1 MSSRIHRAS
10 ELSRIPGSTSTKTTT
25 TEYGQLSPVAK
36 PGKACSILDMNLR
49 SPLVS
54 KQAPPSPPTS
64 TPTQP
69 PPVSLLKR
77 KSVNFN
83 DQLLRSARS
92 VPNHRSRAN
101 TIASIPRTSTNT
113 QNHGSAQQPLF
124 SSRSHADQQ
133 KRARLSLAAP
143 QLTLPISPSTSR
155 NRSTN
160 LRLLQSNGSPLGAQT
175 EAKKKLARF
184 YYDPSSLQA
193 VPRRPKSPTLST
205 SAGSKQAG
213 RRNPHRML
221 TDEDGA
227 LLVYSSDE
235 SSDSD
240 YEVAFTL
247 LSDTHGTRRT
257 SSCSRLQRLQEKF
270 NDDPV
275 EELTELRPILKKT
288 RAQILL
294 AETVQQATAEN
305 GRPRLS
311 LDPLPLLAY
320 RRVIAT
326 TSSKTP
332 GQTNSTLP
340 GDTSGIALAG
350 DVTALHHSA
359 ESLRKTIVASTSPS
373 SKPGTDCAKDTS
385 DFHGVDSSSL
395 PGNPDSAISDAI
407 EESLLS
413 SARSCIITLQASL
426 LPPPDEMRL
435 DPVSPLAKL
444 TSPQKLKL
452 SKLGTLDGSPR
463 EPRGLLPRAP
473 TSTPQLD
480 LPKNTTRTRG
490 RSWLRGRS
498 KPSDSSS
505 TPTTS
510 SVTSGPLRTPESS
523 PVRQSQS
530 LPRGAITLREVE
542 DAYIS
547 LHDHLDALVRHWKG
561 LGPPCDADQQ
571 LRLRSLFADD
581 AGACLMKCLVR
592 EVENLCRHD
601 DAASVQPPA
610 TSVSNQPISNLRDEI
625 SRMMPLNPVSYVK
638 QTSSNDASAPIP
650 GIVNKSGASTNEIRR
665 RVAEIETGQAALR
678 CVAILWSWPSC
689 MVNFDDCYTQ
699 RLLSLLLQIP
709 KSSVLRR
716 KKNLS
721 AIGLMNHIFK
731 LQRLKPATIEPHV
744 TSVVDA
750 IASTLYLSAGKSGD
764 KGQKV
769 LCLGLSALEQLTTQM
784 PQHVVPNIGKFLE
797 PLLASLTAPDS
808 PMLRHQAA
816 AGLGALINCTKAEWD
831 MSYKTHAR
839 VQLHESRISA
849 EALLKLQQGRKDAF
863 KEKLST
869 FALAYYND
877 QNTFIRWLLLAKQF
891 KRSLNEGDVA
901 WVISVMATMIVLI
914 GKRVRKLDPP
924 LTRVFMPTINH
935 LLKDSRTNH
944 LATQLWDYYIYIMFQ
959 WSIDNRVHNT
969 EQIWALD
976 PVQLPFIMQLFRSA
990 YFVPGNTLSAP
1001 TAPSPNAHNSSTANS
1016 DKYKS
1021 LLQPG
1026 KDSVVTSPQINQSV
1040 PNTSHQSASSSGN
1053 SQRQSG
1059 PQSSSHHI
1067 VLSAFLYGAVG
1078 FIKDNLAHPP
1088 VCLRSPSEL
1097 LAMTRTCSRFHY
1109 LDTVWDEMI
1118 DPFLPNIM
1126 AGPHDE
1132 HRLYVYEILAALC
1145 RHESPDS
1152 PSETSWT
1159 LERLVHPPYHQ
1170 PPIKP
1175 ESTAEISLE
1184 ALTNAALSSAVVPVE
1199 IPALDSLW
1207 ICSRYDKVLPVIASS
1222 ISSIQYIKGV
1232 KPGQWVMHPAAGSER
1247 IEDFRRVGP
1256 RSMFRLWQE
1265 LIKSMA
1271 SVYQTCDWIFDT
1283 ELSASVSAIMN
1294 TLEQTIQIPACL
1306 GLRTEKEPHDSPNI
1320 SIFLFRHLYGILK
1333 HGLGLEFMNRKLIA
1347 THDSEASG
1355 QNRKISLFSKT
1366 FSFVFTSPVAG
1377 EIANTLGP
1385 KDWVEYCAL
1394 AQSVMDDFITAR
1406 KVTGFNEKLYD
1417 LIDDLSDVLQACSQ
1431 ERLQQMFG
1439 RKVTGFNEKLYDL
1452 IDDLSDV
1459 LQACSQERLQ
1469 QMFGKSS
1476 INIVI
1481 ELLKIVEHGV
1491 LLDEPSL
1498 TPSSAIII
1506 DACLKCMHGREGID
1520 LLYSYE
1526 YSERC
1531 SLTTVCFFFDWSTVL
1546 SPFRNQSSSSTAFSE
1561 EFLSF
1566 VKTSAHDFIGAEED
1580 IVEAVDDLS
1589 PISQLS
1595 QPSQSSA
1602 AHPKTADDSPM
1613 SHPDHS
1619 QSPPSSLKTSV
1630 EPDHPHTVQENVSNL
1645 LSLPAELSNPHIEK
1659 EDIVEAVDDLS
1670 PISQLSQPSQSS
1682 AAHPKTA
1689 DDSPMSHPD
1698 HSQSPPSSLKTSVE
1712 PDHPHTVQENVSN
1725 LLSLPAE
1732 LSNPHI
1738 ESQSSLSVLD
1748 KASEETDG
1756 SCSKSH
1762 ADTAAEVPAKI
1773 YHQEQSDSAPLE
1785 PSHSLVDCRLGSPL
1799 HDNRPSQERIAR
1811 DDVYAL
1817 RKREDTPETSSAK
1830 AAGVS
1835 DDRPDPSKSTESLQ
1849 IEPSKSKHGSSPVRS
1864 LQLPSELRTRNESS
1878 RQHFDPRLSPGHRH
1892 EDNAT
1897 KTPVDRL
1904 LSSNRLDVRDPAL
1917 FGPIQSQESRIV
1929 QTGVE
1934 DLGVS
1939 HDPWVM
1945 IGPQAAW
1952 QMKFFTDPQLADP
1965 KAQDD
1970 LFDEIRQQAWYN
1982 RFTAQMEQSG
1992 PIVPKRR
1999 PVAQL
2004 NSSTNSTMRTNQSAR
2019 PSGIPNLRSPSF
2031 TQPCT
2036 PTSLFAH
2043 EHRVSPITTSLG
2055 ALGTLAPFAKR
2066 QAGKCLSFDPQQSA
2080 SLEPAQSAR
2089 EMLQNMSS
2097 RKPQGSS
2104 KGAVETGTSAGRTTL
2119 NKEDPPSTPQAPSES
2134 AISVKRKRDEPQC
2147 NLADQLNHPSPS
2159 TSTFAAV
2166 DLVSRGS
2173 SVEPSINLIGAPVD
2187 NVPSPSSLARKSP
2200 SQASSLRKSPVRPL
2214 LSALPDPALNNDDSS
2229 DPPPPRKKTKCSKS
2243 ATTLPREV
2251 NDEVCNTPERDK
2263 SSSPPATQSQPDEV
2277 RSDDTTPAKLEA
2289 APSNSPG
2296 LPGNTKAN
2304 RRGSEIR
2311 QLLQD
2316 AKQSEILL
2324 ESVSSS
2330 QLGRIS
2336 KTASDILV
2344 SRARVTRSSSR
2355 RSSSNSNER
2364 LPN

>member
-1 MSSRIHRAS
+1 M
-10 ELSRIPGSTSTKTTT
+10 
-25 TEYGQLSPVAK
+25 
-36 PGKACSILDMNLR
+36 D
-49 SPLVS
+49 
-54 KQAPPSPPTS
+54 
-64 TPTQP
+64 
-69 PPVSLLKR
+69 
-77 KSVNFN
+77 
-83 DQLLRSARS
+83 
-92 VPNHRSRAN
+92 
-101 TIASIPRTSTNT
+101 
-113 QNHGSAQQPLF
+113 
-124 SSRSHADQQ
+124 
-133 KRARLSLAAP
+133 
-143 QLTLPISPSTSR
+143 
-155 NRSTN
+155 
-160 LRLLQSNGSPLGAQT
+160 
-175 EAKKKLARF
+175 
-184 YYDPSSLQA
+184 
-193 VPRRPKSPTLST
+193 
-205 SAGSKQAG
+205 
-213 RRNPHRML
+213 
-221 TDEDGA
+221 
-227 LLVYSSDE
+227 
-235 SSDSD
+235 
-240 YEVAFTL
+240 
-247 LSDTHGTRRT
+247 
-257 SSCSRLQRLQEKF
+257 
-270 NDDPV
+270 
-275 EELTELRPILKKT
+275 
-288 RAQILL
+288 
-294 AETVQQATAEN
+294 
-305 GRPRLS
+305 
-311 LDPLPLLAY
+311 
-320 RRVIAT
+320 
-326 TSSKTP
+326 
-332 GQTNSTLP
+332 
-340 GDTSGIALAG
+340 
-350 DVTALHHSA
+350 
-359 ESLRKTIVASTSPS
+359 
-373 SKPGTDCAKDTS
+373 
-385 DFHGVDSSSL
+385 
-395 PGNPDSAISDAI
+395 
-407 EESLLS
+407 
-413 SARSCIITLQASL
+413 
-426 LPPPDEMRL
+426 
-435 DPVSPLAKL
+435 
-444 TSPQKLKL
+444 
-452 SKLGTLDGSPR
+452 
-463 EPRGLLPRAP
+463 
-473 TSTPQLD
+473 
-480 LPKNTTRTRG
+480 
-490 RSWLRGRS
+490 
-498 KPSDSSS
+498 
-505 TPTTS
+505 
-510 SVTSGPLRTPESS
+510 
-523 PVRQSQS
+523 
-530 LPRGAITLREVE
+530 
-542 DAYIS
+542 
-547 LHDHLDALVRHWKG
+547 
-561 LGPPCDADQQ
+561 
-571 LRLRSLFADD
+571 
-581 AGACLMKCLVR
+581 
-592 EVENLCRHD
+592 
-601 DAASVQPPA
+601 
-610 TSVSNQPISNLRDEI
+610 
-625 SRMMPLNPVSYVK
+625 
-638 QTSSNDASAPIP
+638 
-650 GIVNKSGASTNEIRR
+650 
-665 RVAEIETGQAALR
+665 
-678 CVAILWSWPSC
+678 
-689 MVNFDDCYTQ
+689 
-699 RLLSLLLQIP
+699 
-709 KSSVLRR
+709 
-716 KKNLS
+716 
-721 AIGLMNHIFK
+721 
-731 LQRLKPATIEPHV
+731 
-744 TSVVDA
+744 
-750 IASTLYLSAGKSGD
+750 
-764 KGQKV
+764 
-769 LCLGLSALEQLTTQM
+769 
-784 PQHVVPNIGKFLE
+784 
-797 PLLASLTAPDS
+797 
-808 PMLRHQAA
+808 
-816 AGLGALINCTKAEWD
+816 
-831 MSYKTHAR
+831 
-839 VQLHESRISA
+839 
-849 EALLKLQQGRKDAF
+849 
-863 KEKLST
+863 
-869 FALAYYND
+869 
-877 QNTFIRWLLLAKQF
+877 
-891 KRSLNEGDVA
+891 
-901 WVISVMATMIVLI
+901 
-914 GKRVRKLDPP
+914 
-924 LTRVFMPTINH
+924 
-935 LLKDSRTNH
+935 
-944 LATQLWDYYIYIMFQ
+944 
-959 WSIDNRVHNT
+959 
-969 EQIWALD
+969 
-976 PVQLPFIMQLFRSA
+976 
-990 YFVPGNTLSAP
+990 
-1001 TAPSPNAHNSSTANS
+1001 
-1016 DKYKS
+1016 
-1021 LLQPG
+1021 
-1026 KDSVVTSPQINQSV
+1026 
-1040 PNTSHQSASSSGN
+1040 
-1053 SQRQSG
+1053 
-1059 PQSSSHHI
+1059 
-1067 VLSAFLYGAVG
+1067 
-1078 FIKDNLAHPP
+1078 
-1088 VCLRSPSEL
+1088 
-1097 LAMTRTCSRFHY
+1097 
-1109 LDTVWDEMI
+1109 
-1118 DPFLPNIM
+1118 
-1126 AGPHDE
+1126 
-1132 HRLYVYEILAALC
+1132 
-1145 RHESPDS
+1145 
-1152 PSETSWT
+1152 
-1159 LERLVHPPYHQ
+1159 
-1170 PPIKP
+1170 
-1175 ESTAEISLE
+1175 
-1184 ALTNAALSSAVVPVE
+1184 
-1199 IPALDSLW
+1199 
-1207 ICSRYDKVLPVIASS
+1207 CSRYDKVLPVIASS

-1232 KPGQWVMHPAAGSER
+1232 KPGQW
-1247 IEDFRRVGP
+1247 
-1256 RSMFRLWQE
+1256 E

-1439 RKVTGFNEKLYDL
+1439 
-1452 IDDLSDV
+1452 
-1459 LQACSQERLQ
+1459 
-1469 QMFGKSS
+1469 KSS

-1520 LLYSYE
+1520 QATQKQFIETFTEFLSRLTQGSLKILLDSCRTSLSSYLTMIKTTAGSRLVSLLYSYE

-1531 SLTTVCFFFDWSTVL
+1531 SLTTVCFFLTGQQVYTTLLSKLRKVDLTLLMSSSELSALVL

-1619 QSPPSSLKTSV
+1619 QSPPSS
-1630 EPDHPHTVQENVSNL
+1630 
-1645 LSLPAELSNPHIEK
+1645 
-1659 EDIVEAVDDLS
+1659 
-1670 PISQLSQPSQSS
+1670 
-1682 AAHPKTA
+1682 
-1689 DDSPMSHPD
+1689 
-1698 HSQSPPSSLKTSVE
+1698 
-1712 PDHPHTVQENVSN
+1712 ENVSN

>member
-1053 SQRQSG
+1053 SQRQSLDG

-1207 ICSRYDKVLPVIASS
+1207 ICSRYDKVLPVMASS

-1439 RKVTGFNEKLYDL
+1439 
-1452 IDDLSDV
+1452 
-1459 LQACSQERLQ
+1459 
-1469 QMFGKSS
+1469 KSS

-1520 LLYSYE
+1520 QATQKQFIETFTEFLSRLTQGSLKILLDSCRTSLSSYL
-1526 YSERC
+1526 YDDQNHGRQQVYTTLLSKLRKVDLTLLMSSSEL
-1531 SLTTVCFFFDWSTVL
+1531 SALVL

-1566 VKTSAHDFIGAEED
+1566 VKTSAHDFIGAE
-1580 IVEAVDDLS
+1580 
-1589 PISQLS
+1589 
-1595 QPSQSSA
+1595 
-1602 AHPKTADDSPM
+1602 
-1613 SHPDHS
+1613 
-1619 QSPPSSLKTSV
+1619 
-1630 EPDHPHTVQENVSNL
+1630 
-1645 LSLPAELSNPHIEK
+1645 